1 MVNLH
6 RVLVPTD
13 FGPAAAAAVAAAG
26 AIAAAFDAE
35 LTVLHAET
43 FEVPPYFT
51 RGQMAL
57 LEQQRR
63 DAASAAAEH
72 LRTVTA
78 SLTPHPFST
87 LVIEGPPA
95 DVILGQ
101 AAEADLVVMGTHGL
115 RGARRWWLGSVA
127 ERVLGETTVPLLVL
141 HAADPTA
148 PDVLFGRTQ
157 VLSGGPD
164 EEGAVA
170 WARTLASRFG
180 GRVEEAVGAQCTP
193 AHLDD
198 ATIVAVALPARE
210 SDARVGADVAALLR
224 SCPRPMLFVPA
235 HVLERVARGAERRP
249 ASRAG
254 VPNV

>member
-26 AIAAAFDAE
+26 AVAAAFDAE

-51 RGQMAL
+51 RGQMAV

-72 LRTVTA
+72 LRTVGA

-101 AAEADLVVMGTHGL
+101 AAAADLVVMGTHGL
-115 RGARRWWLGSVA
+115 RGMRRWWLGSVA
-127 ERVLGETTVPLLVL
+127 ERVLRETTAPLLVL
-141 HAADPTA
+141 HAGDVTA
-148 PDVLFGRTQ
+148 PEALFGRMQ
-157 VLSGGPD
+157 VLTGGPG
-164 EEGAVA
+164 EEAAAA
-170 WARTLASRFG
+170 WARALASRFG
-180 GRVEEAVGAQCTP
+180 GDVEEAAGAHCTP
-193 AHLDD
+193 AHLEG

-235 HVLERVARGAERRP
+235 PMTELVGRADTRTDGTVARRD
-249 ASRAG
+249 
-254 VPNV
+254 